1 MKNGL
6 REATAGQLNDSLDYQ
21 VMDEYES
28 IRAAENRQVM
38 YEKETPVNMKKTVS
52 SYYKEQKDL
61 GKSYSRSSIKPT
73 VTENSTK
80 RQSKIVAEPTEFG

>member
-52 SYYKEQKDL
+52 SYYKE
-61 GKSYSRSSIKPT
+61 
-73 VTENSTK
+73 
-80 RQSKIVAEPTEFG
+80 